1 MHTSNQFLIRM
12 LTVFLDL
19 GCADEVAICAR
30 YYYRCLLLDRSR
42 LHEGE
47 PALHE
52 EDDDGHD
59 EEEEVVDVVRLLF
72 LIVESGWQ
80 HL

>member
-1 MHTSNQFLIRM
+1 MIIFIHTVLHIN
-12 LTVFLDL
+12 VFLPD
-19 GCADEVAICAR
+19 C
-30 YYYRCLLLDRSR
+30 SR

-59 EEEEVVDVVRLLF
+59 EEEEVVHVLGLLVVNVVADAVFIGGDGARTER
-72 LIVESGWQ
+72 I
-80 HL
+80 